1 MFEVRQTA
9 AFSIWLAALAD
20 PIARAAVLTRLGRL
34 ALGNPGDVGSVGSG
48 VSELRIDIGPGYRLY
63 YMRAGEAVY
72 LMLGGGDKSTQAADI
87 KRVIA
92 MATELKASAKATKPR
107 KPK

>member
-9 AFSIWLAALAD
+9 AFSLWLSALAD
-20 PIARAAVLTRLGRL
+20 PISRAAVLTRLGRL
-34 ALGNPGDVGSVGSG
+34 ALGNHGDAKPVGSG
-48 VSELRIDIGPGYRLY
+48 VSELRIDVGPGYRLY
-63 YMRAGEAVY
+63 YMRAGETVY

-87 KRVIA
+87 KRATA
-92 MATELKASAKATKPR
+92 MASEFKAAAKASKPR